1 MQAAHPIMTMV
12 PAVKTRRIGP
22 LDMTLD
28 MRLPM
33 LEWLRC
39 RNTLGSYNLELID
52 VDVGIL
58 GSALLNSLEELSNP
72 MG

>member
-1 MQAAHPIMTMV
+1 MRTAHPTATTI
-12 PAVKTRRIGP
+12 PRVKASRMGP
-22 LDMTLD
+22 LDMTL
-28 MRLPM
+28 PM
-33 LEWLRC
+33 LELLRC
-39 RNTLGSYNLELID
+39 CNTLGSYNLQLID

>member
-1 MQAAHPIMTMV
+1 M
-12 PAVKTRRIGP
+12 GP
-22 LDMTLD
+22 LDMTL
-28 MRLPM
+28 PM
-33 LEWLRC
+33 LELLRC
-39 RNTLGSYNLELID
+39 CNTLGSYNLQLID